1 MRYKPIL
8 MTRIEE
14 EERRLKE
21 NLLLSEEAGVIRS
34 TDDIVVKKKSVSDY
48 IKEISHI
55 VFSAVFLVLVFLGL
69 LVLLNPNS
77 REILLNILTF

>member
-14 EERRLKE
+14 EERQLKE

-34 TDDIVVKKKSVSDY
+34 ADNIVVKKKNAGDY
-48 IKEISHI
+48 IREISNI
-55 VFSAVFLVLVFLGL
+55 FFSAVFLMLVFVGL
-69 LVLLNPNS
+69 LVLLNPTS
-77 REILLNILTF
+77 REILLNIFTF

>member
-14 EERRLKE
+14 EKRRLKE

-34 TDDIVVKKKSVSDY
+34 TYDIVVKKKSVSDY

-55 VFSAVFLVLVFLGL
+55 VFSVVFLVLVFLGL
-69 LVLLNPNS
+69 LVLLNPTS
-77 REILLNILTF
+77 REILLSILKF

>member
-1 MRYKPIL
+1 

-21 NLLLSEEAGVIRS
+21 NLLLSEKAGVIRS

-69 LVLLNPNS
+69 LVLLNPTS
-77 REILLNILTF
+77 REILLNIFAF

>member
-14 EERRLKE
+14 EEKHLKE
-21 NLLLSEEAGVIRS
+21 NLLLSEEAGVIQS
-34 TDDIVVKKKSVSDY
+34 ADDIVVKKKNVNDY
-48 IKEISHI
+48 VKEISRI
-55 VFSAVFLVLVFLGL
+55 AFSAVFLVLVFLGL
-69 LVLLNPNS
+69 LVLLNPTS

>member
-1 MRYKPIL
+1 

-14 EERRLKE
+14 EERQLKE
-21 NLLLSEEAGVIRS
+21 NLLLSEEAGVIQS
-34 TDDIVVKKKSVSDY
+34 ADDIVVKKKNVSDY

-69 LVLLNPNS
+69 LVLLNPTS
-77 REILLNILTF
+77 REILLSILKF

>member
-1 MRYKPIL
+1 M
-8 MTRIEE
+8 
-14 EERRLKE
+14 
-21 NLLLSEEAGVIRS
+21 IRS

-69 LVLLNPNS
+69 LVLLNPTS

>member
-1 MRYKPIL
+1 

-34 TDDIVVKKKSVSDY
+34 ADNIVVKKKNAGDY
-48 IKEISHI
+48 IREISNI
-55 VFSAVFLVLVFLGL
+55 FFSAVFLMLVFVGL
-69 LVLLNPNS
+69 LVLLNPTS
-77 REILLNILTF
+77 REILLNIFTF